1 MADNSILLSQSSDPL
16 IFSRDANQDNSD
28 LMYGSINISEE
39 TLTDKG
45 ETDENIELKEIS
57 KNSLSLSITFL
68 LQFFITTITI
78 ISTGKLGVLQLGGV
92 SIANVT
98 FQVSACIL
106 IGMAT
111 SLDTLC
117 PQAYGSKK
125 YKNVWLFYV
134 QCLMISYIIAIPLI
148 LAWYFSDKWLFYM
161 VENKEIIHYASTYL
175 KLMCLSIPGY
185 VMFECGKKFYKVKR
199 ISIQEDICYFWVFL

>member
-111 SLDTLC
+111 SFGYTVSSGIWIQKVQKRLVVLC
-117 PQAYGSKK
+117 AMFDDFLHYCHSFDLG
-125 YKNVWLFYV
+125 
-134 QCLMISYIIAIPLI
+134 
-148 LAWYFSDKWLFYM
+148 M
-161 VENKEIIHYASTYL
+161 VLQS
-175 KLMCLSIPGY
+175 
-185 VMFECGKKFYKVKR
+185 
-199 ISIQEDICYFWVFL
+199 